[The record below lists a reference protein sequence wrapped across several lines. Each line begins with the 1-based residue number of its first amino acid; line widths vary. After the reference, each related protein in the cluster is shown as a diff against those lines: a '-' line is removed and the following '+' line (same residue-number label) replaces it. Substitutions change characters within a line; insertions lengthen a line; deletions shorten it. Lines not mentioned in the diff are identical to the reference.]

1 MGYKIFLNKLPVL
14 VIFTYS
20 IFGIA
25 QVFAE
30 TKSYQKN
37 SSDVMFHGQLFV
49 QYDSVKA
56 GDSGSTA
63 SVDGLRDDE
72 GNGRIGVKGKS
83 SMMMVVS

>member
-37 SSDVMFHGQLFV
+37 SSM
-49 QYDSVKA
+49 
-56 GDSGSTA
+56 
-63 SVDGLRDDE
+63 
-72 GNGRIGVKGKS
+72 GR
-83 SMMMVVS
+83 